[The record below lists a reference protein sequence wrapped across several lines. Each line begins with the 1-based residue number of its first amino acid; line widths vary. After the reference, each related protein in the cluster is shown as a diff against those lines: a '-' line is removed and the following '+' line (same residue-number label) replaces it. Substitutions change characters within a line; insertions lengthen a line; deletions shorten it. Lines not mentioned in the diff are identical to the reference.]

1 MSRNTYIK
9 LITNNNKM
17 SEEAQNLTTV
27 SEVEVDLDEM
37 FGMPGA
43 ESVMLPDGD
52 KAIEKPKT
60 MFTKEVVD
68 TSFLDTPN
76 AETKITAE
84 EKVEINETIDE
95 LNGLIS
101 QEEDAG
107 NKGRPKVD
115 KSALYELAQKMIE
128 EGSLVGFDDDKSLEE
143 YTTKDFRELIEA
155 NFQERENKV
164 RENTPKEF
172 FASLPQELQVA
183 AKYVADGGQ
192 DLKGLFRSLA
202 HVEEIFELDAD
213 NEDHQAE
220 IARQYLYA
228 TNFGDAEEI
237 EAEIED
243 WGDMN
248 KLEQKAKQ
256 FKPKLDRMQEE
267 IIARKLADQEN
278 KKEQQAHQAKQYMD
292 NVYNVLSVGELSGVK
307 LDKKVQSM
315 LYSGLVQPN
324 YPSISG
330 KPTNMLGHLLEKYQ
344 FVEPRH
350 DLIAEALWLLAD
362 PTGYKAKLQEQGGKA
377 VTEKTVR
384 MLKTEEARKISST
397 TNEADDKEEKTRKTG
412 QRTIPRNSGGSMF
425 RRF

>member
-1 MSRNTYIK
+1 
-9 LITNNNKM
+9 M

-143 YTTKDFRELIEA
+143 YTTKDFRELFEA

-397 TNEADDKEEKTRKTG
+397 TNDADDKEEKTRKTG

>member
-1 MSRNTYIK
+1 
-9 LITNNNKM
+9 M

-143 YTTKDFRELIEA
+143 YTTKDFRELFEA

-362 PTGYKAKLQEQGGKA
+362 PTGYKSKLQEQGGKA